1 VTTRYLLGVDIGTS
15 SCKGVLVRE
24 DGVVVASAAVEHLL
38 EIPRPG
44 WAEHDA
50 ETAWWDGFLNVTR
63 SLISSGRIDPRRIA
77 GIGFSAISPA
87 ILPIDRGGRPLRK
100 AILYGIDTRATQEAG
115 DLQQIIDGSASLRRS
130 GVRLSSQSAAPKV
143 LWIRLHEPAVWDN
156 THLVVN
162 GSGFLLYRLT
172 GNVSL
177 DVYDAAGF
185 APFVDVE
192 NCCWT
197 ADTSEHISPSE
208 KLPRIT
214 WSCDIA
220 GRISAEGARLSGL
233 VEGTPVI
240 TGTADAAAEAVSA
253 GVARPGDMMVMYGSS
268 VFFILRTR
276 RLCTSPYFW
285 CAPFLENGTY
295 VLTGGMSTAG
305 SLTRWFRD
313 QFAPEEMEREKHG
326 GRNAFAALADLAA
339 GSRVGANGVVMLPY
353 FAGERTPI
361 LDPDAKG
368 LIFGLSLSHTRADV
382 YRALLE
388 SVGFGIRHNLDRMRE
403 EGACPERIM
412 AVGGGT
418 RNPLWM
424 QIVSDIAG
432 IEQHIPEQRIG
443 AAYGDAFLAGVGT
456 GLFSGIDEVG
466 RWVRTGAVVRPE
478 QTSTQ
483 AYDAYYKIYRSLYEA
498 TAPLMKRLT
507 CLVSP
512 IGDGHSGIRSQAGPV
527 K

>member
-15 SCKGVLVRE
+15 ASKGVLVRE
-24 DGVVVASAAVEHLL
+24 NGDVVASAAEEHSL
-38 EIPRPG
+38 EIHRPG

-50 ETAWWDGFLNVTR
+50 EKVWWRDFITITS
-63 SLISSGRIDPRRIA
+63 SLVSSGKIAPRQIA
-77 GIGFSAISPA
+77 GIGLSAISPA
-87 ILPIDRGGRPLRK
+87 ILPIDREGRPLRK
-100 AILYGIDTRATQEAG
+100 AILYGIDTRATPEISE
-115 DLQQIIDGSASLRRS
+115 LQQIIDSSASLHRS

-143 LWIRLHEPAVWDN
+143 LWIRRHEPRVWDR

-172 GNVSL
+172 GNATL

-185 APFVDVE
+185 APFADPE
-192 NCCWT
+192 NCRWT
-197 ADTSEHISPSE
+197 ADTGEHVSPPE

-214 WSCDIA
+214 WTCEIA
-220 GRISAEGARLSGL
+220 GRISAAGARLSGL
-233 VEGTPVI
+233 AEGTPII

-253 GVARPGDMMVMYGSS
+253 GVDQPGDMMVMYGSS

-276 RLCTSPYFW
+276 QLCTSPHFW
-285 CAPFLENGTY
+285 CAPFLEKGTY
-295 VLTGGMSTAG
+295 VLTGGMSTSG

-313 QFAPEEMEREKHG
+313 QFAPQEMERERCG
-326 GRNAFAALADLAA
+326 GSNAFSALANLAA
-339 GSRVGANGVVMLPY
+339 DSRIGAKGVVMLPY

-368 LIFGLSLSHTRADV
+368 LIFGLSLNHTRADV

-388 SVGFGIRHNLDRMRE
+388 SVGFGIRHNMDRMRE
-403 EGACPERIM
+403 EGNGPGRIL

-418 RNPLWM
+418 CNPLWM

-443 AAYGDAFLAGVGT
+443 AAYGDAFLAGVGI
-456 GLFSGIDEVG
+456 GLFSGIGEAG
-466 RWVRTGAVVRPE
+466 RWVKVGGVVRPNRAAGR
-478 QTSTQ
+478 
-483 AYDAYYKIYRSLYEA
+483 AYDGYYEIYRDLYEA
-498 TAPLMKRLT
+498 TAPLMKRLSS
-507 CLVSP
+507 LVS
-512 IGDGHSGIRSQAGPV
+512 ST
-527 K
+527 

>member
-1 VTTRYLLGVDIGTS
+1 VDIGTS
-15 SCKGVLVRE
+15 SSKGVLVRE
-24 DGVVVASAAVEHLL
+24 DGDLVASAAEEHAL

-50 ETAWWDGFLNVTR
+50 ETAWWSDFVAIAR
-63 SLISSGRIDPRRIA
+63 SLISSGKIDPRRIA
-77 GIGFSAISPA
+77 GIGLSAISPA
-87 ILPIDRGGRPLRK
+87 ILPIDREGRPLRK
-100 AILYGIDTRATQEAG
+100 AILYGIDTRATQEVSE
-115 DLQQIIDGSASLRRS
+115 LQQAIDGSPSLRRS
-130 GVRLSSQSAAPKV
+130 GVQLSSQSAAPKV
-143 LWIRLHEPAVWDN
+143 LWIRRHEPAVWDR

-172 GNVSL
+172 GNATL

-185 APFVDVE
+185 APFADMD

-197 ADTSEHISPSE
+197 PDTSEHVSPPE

-214 WSCDIA
+214 WTCEVA
-220 GRISAEGARLSGL
+220 GGVSTEGARLSGL
-233 VEGTPVI
+233 AEGTPII

-253 GVARPGDMMVMYGSS
+253 GLAQPGDMMVMYGSS

-276 RLCTSPYFW
+276 ELCTSPHFW
-285 CAPFLENGTY
+285 CAPFLEKGTY

-313 QFAPEEMEREKHG
+313 QFAPQEMEGEKSG
-326 GRNAFAALADLAA
+326 GQNAFAALAGLAA
-339 GSRVGANGVVMLPY
+339 GSPVGANGIVMLPY
-353 FAGERTPI
+353 FSGERTPI

-388 SVGFGIRHNLDRMRE
+388 SVGFGIRHNIDRMRQ
-403 EGACPERIM
+403 EGAGPGRIL

-443 AAYGDAFLAGVGT
+443 AAYGDAFLAGVGI
-456 GLFSGIDEVG
+456 GLFSGIGEVG
-466 RWVRTGAVVRPE
+466 RWVRTGTVVRPE
-478 QTSTQ
+478 RTAAR
-483 AYDAYYKIYRSLYEA
+483 AYDAYYEIYRSLYEA

-512 IGDGHSGIRSQAGPV
+512 IGDGHSGFAPR
-527 K
+527 